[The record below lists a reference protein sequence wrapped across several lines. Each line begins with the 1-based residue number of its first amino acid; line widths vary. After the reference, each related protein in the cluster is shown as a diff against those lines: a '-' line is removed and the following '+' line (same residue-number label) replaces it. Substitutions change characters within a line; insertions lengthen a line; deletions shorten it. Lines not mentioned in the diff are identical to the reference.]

1 MKKIFLIL
9 ICVLAIIT
17 SCAEKVEQNKNEETS
32 RTLEGEFIFLTD
44 AAVLKSRTA
53 LYGVKLDDKMYELAN
68 MIKPLQRDTF
78 DMVPVT
84 LRATVAAKEQGKE
97 GWDSIV
103 TIKEIIEVK
112 APRGEQ
118 PLRIEAGDQLKTE
131 GSSIK
136 VESETSSPN

>member
-1 MKKIFLIL
+1 MRKTFLIL
-9 ICVLAIIT
+9 ISILTIV
-17 SCAEKVEQNKNEETS
+17 SCAKESKKTIDEGS
-32 RTLEGEFIFLTD
+32 LRTLEGEFIFLTD

-78 DMVPVT
+78 DMVPIKIK
-84 LRATVAAKEQGKE
+84 ATVAAKEAGKE

-103 TIKEIIEVK
+103 TIKEIIQVR
-112 APRGEQ
+112 APRGER

-136 VESETSSPN
+136 VESETNSQN

>member
-1 MKKIFLIL
+1 MKKTFLIL
-9 ICVLAIIT
+9 INILAII
-17 SCAEKVEQNKNEETS
+17 SCSEKVKKAENEDPLK
-32 RTLEGEFIFLTD
+32 TLEGEFIFLTD

-84 LRATVAAKEQGKE
+84 LKATVAAKEEGKE

-103 TIKEIIEVK
+103 TIKEIIQVK
-112 APRGEQ
+112 TPRGER
-118 PLRIEAGDQLKTE
+118 PIRIEAGDQLKTE
-131 GSSIK
+131 GTSIK
-136 VESETSSPN
+136 VESK

>member
-1 MKKIFLIL
+1 MKKAFLIL
-9 ICVLAIIT
+9 ISILAI
-17 SCAEKVEQNKNEETS
+17 SCGKESKKAENEGPLK
-32 RTLEGEFIFLTD
+32 TLEGEFIFLTD

-78 DMVPVT
+78 DMVPIT
-84 LRATVAAKEQGKE
+84 IKATVAAKEAGKE

-103 TIKEIIEVK
+103 TIKEIIQVK
-112 APRGEQ
+112 APRGER

-136 VESETSSPN
+136 VESETTSQN

>member
-1 MKKIFLIL
+1 MKKSFLIL
-9 ICVLAIIT
+9 ISILALA
-17 SCAEKVEQNKNEETS
+17 SCAEKVEKNKNEETY
-32 RTLEGEFIFLTD
+32 RTLNGEFIFLTD
-44 AAVLKSRTA
+44 AAVLKARTA

-84 LRATVAAKEQGKE
+84 IKATVAAKEQGKE

-103 TIKEIIEVK
+103 TIKEIIQVK
-112 APRGEQ
+112 APKGDR

-136 VESETSSPN
+136 VESETSSQN